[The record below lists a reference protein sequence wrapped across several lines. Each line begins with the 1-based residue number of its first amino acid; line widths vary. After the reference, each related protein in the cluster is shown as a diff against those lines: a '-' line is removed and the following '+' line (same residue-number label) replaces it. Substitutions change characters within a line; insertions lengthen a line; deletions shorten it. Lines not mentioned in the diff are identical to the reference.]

1 MNSEVFIIVATSQ
14 DGYISKKNKQGES
27 STKWTSPED
36 TKFFKD
42 KTIKA
47 GVVIYGSK
55 TYLTIPDKF
64 RPLKD
69 RLNVVY
75 TKNPDSIK
83 PKDNLLT
90 TKLPPKELI
99 TLLKKKGY
107 NQIAI
112 CGGHSIY
119 NLFIQSGVV
128 DKIYQTVEPVTFN
141 SGVPFLS
148 GKSQKLLTQIDTIPL
163 SETTKVKVWQV
174 EKRQPNS

>member
-1 MNSEVFIIVATSQ
+1 MKTEVFIIVATSL
-14 DGYISKKNKQGES
+14 DGYISPQNKQDQS

-36 TKFFKD
+36 TKFFKE
-42 KTIKA
+42 KTLEA

-55 TYLTIPDKF
+55 TYLTIPNKF

-83 PKDNLLT
+83 PKDNLLI

-99 TLLKKKGY
+99 TLLNDKGY

-128 DKIYQTVEPVTFN
+128 DKIYQTIEPITFG
-141 SGVPFLS
+141 SGVSFLS
-148 GKSQKLLTQIDTIPL
+148 DSSKNLLTQIDTISL
-163 SETTKVKVWQV
+163 SKSTKVKVWQV
-174 EKRQPNS
+174 EKNKLNS